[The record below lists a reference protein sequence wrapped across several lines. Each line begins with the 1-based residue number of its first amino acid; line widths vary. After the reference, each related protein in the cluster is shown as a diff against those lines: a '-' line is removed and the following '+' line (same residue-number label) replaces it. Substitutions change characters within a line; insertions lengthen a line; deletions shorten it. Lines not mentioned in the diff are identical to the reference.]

1 MAKNSSQLNTMHT
14 RRYLTPITNGS
25 ANTLVCFGIRKTT
38 TKQTEE
44 TIVDIEK
51 ELNALI
57 TDCHRKGGDVWI
69 VDKYHNN
76 FAIRLTEEV
85 KIKAFVPKKEE
96 DV

>member
-1 MAKNSSQLNTMHT
+1 MD
-14 RRYLTPITNGS
+14 
-25 ANTLVCFGIRKTT
+25 V
-38 TKQTEE
+38 
-44 TIVDIEK
+44 EK
-51 ELNALI
+51 ELNELI
-57 TDCHRKGGDVWI
+57 TECHRKGGDVWI